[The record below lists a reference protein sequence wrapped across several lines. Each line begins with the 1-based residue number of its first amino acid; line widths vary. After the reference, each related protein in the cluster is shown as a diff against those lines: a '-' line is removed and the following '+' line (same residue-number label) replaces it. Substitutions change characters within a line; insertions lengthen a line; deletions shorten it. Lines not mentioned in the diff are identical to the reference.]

1 MAEQEQQYTLL
12 LVDDNP
18 TNLLLLVKIIELDL
32 PEVRVLTAGSGR
44 EGLAL
49 AQCEVIDGAFVD
61 VQMPQMSGLEMCRRL
76 NDNPRTAGLPLVLM
90 TAHLA
95 SPELRAEG
103 LEVGAYD
110 FISQPISNVE
120 MLARIKVMLR
130 LCANERR
137 QQAERGQVGDRSL
150 KLRWIS
156 GLLISEEGAGA
167 ETDQQLI
174 ERLAEHMPDPATSD
188 DVQMFDYISDRL
200 PENWQ
205 RTLLKLSLLDQIP
218 LELGLHLSEIKNL
231 ESVFGYL
238 QRHDLVN
245 DLSQSRGL
253 ELSFKPAS
261 RKFLR
266 RRAIRVLDDIVC
278 HQVYLFSA
286 DWYQRCGDFIAAI
299 DALLAARQYRD
310 ISQMFER
317 FGLSLLDQADA
328 AEFLQ
333 RVVGIPDEVAARCG
347 WMALFRG
354 IYELQ
359 CLTVD
364 AGVWLELALQLFT
377 ADDDQR
383 GCLLTLLY
391 QVYLTLYQDGCYER
405 WGERQGLLKQLAE
418 EQLSGLE
425 AGERVRVMSACSH
438 ADLFFE
444 GRLDQIEKDL
454 ELALNEAQREQLIL
468 PQLDLNILRVFLGLL
483 RGRQM
488 VTRSVLEQGFKL
500 VKESVSG
507 IRPAVLQ
514 LVACE
519 VLHAEGDLAGLRRQ
533 RRCFSSQE
541 KDNTM
546 QGPLE
551 SLLDYF
557 EATLLLARGDNSAAL
572 ELLDI
577 ARLDNAVVVNADV
590 QCRLMLLRGF
600 VMPLPGR
607 KKGV

>member
-200 PENWQ
+200 PE
-205 RTLLKLSLLDQIP
+205 T
-218 LELGLHLSEIKNL
+218 G
-231 ESVFGYL
+231 
-238 QRHDLVN
+238 
-245 DLSQSRGL
+245 
-253 ELSFKPAS
+253 
-261 RKFLR
+261 
-266 RRAIRVLDDIVC
+266 
-278 HQVYLFSA
+278 
-286 DWYQRCGDFIAAI
+286 
-299 DALLAARQYRD
+299 
-310 ISQMFER
+310 
-317 FGLSLLDQADA
+317 
-328 AEFLQ
+328 
-333 RVVGIPDEVAARCG
+333 
-347 WMALFRG
+347 
-354 IYELQ
+354 
-359 CLTVD
+359 
-364 AGVWLELALQLFT
+364 
-377 ADDDQR
+377 
-383 GCLLTLLY
+383 
-391 QVYLTLYQDGCYER
+391 
-405 WGERQGLLKQLAE
+405 
-418 EQLSGLE
+418 SGH
-425 AGERVRVMSACSH
+425 CS
-438 ADLFFE
+438 
-444 GRLDQIEKDL
+444 
-454 ELALNEAQREQLIL
+454 N
-468 PQLDLNILRVFLGLL
+468 
-483 RGRQM
+483 
-488 VTRSVLEQGFKL
+488 
-500 VKESVSG
+500 
-507 IRPAVLQ
+507 
-514 LVACE
+514 
-519 VLHAEGDLAGLRRQ
+519 
-533 RRCFSSQE
+533 
-541 KDNTM
+541 
-546 QGPLE
+546 
-551 SLLDYF
+551 
-557 EATLLLARGDNSAAL
+557 
-572 ELLDI
+572 
-577 ARLDNAVVVNADV
+577 
-590 QCRLMLLRGF
+590 
-600 VMPLPGR
+600 
-607 KKGV
+607 